1 MGGLPGYV
9 VLDLIEVTLVV
20 HAGNSHGQ
28 FTGYHR
34 KAACYLCIHAI
45 IVSNRGPDLT
55 FHFLQV
61 RSRSVDVNGPGR

>member
-28 FTGYHR
+28 FTGYQW

-55 FHFLQV
+55 LYFFKV
-61 RSRSVDVNGPGR
+61 RSRRVDTNGSGR